1 MLHVILGV
9 CHFLSQTGR
18 IIFELKKKKEKKKE
32 NPSVKYS
39 LKRQDIYLWER
50 SAYKSAWQRHLPAL
64 SVGLELES
72 LSSPAFEF
80 SKVMAAK

>member
-39 LKRQDIYLWER
+39 LK
-50 SAYKSAWQRHLPAL
+50 ARHLL
-64 SVGLELES
+64 MGKIS
-72 LSSPAFEF
+72 LQVS
-80 SKVMAAK
+80 MAKTSACTECWAGIGITVFTCL